1 MKGVSVILV
10 HPLLNFQF
18 FLTSS
23 DDLPNHHERK
33 RLKSRLEQYR
43 EGFEEAVTKKFGR
56 LERLPSESPV
66 PHLLALGEG
75 FINSMEISGPGV
87 EKALTVYDERIKE
100 IVLKKTQFAD
110 QESSFHFFSHLLSL
124 PSEAQV
130 SYFTTGITL
139 DAIASNM
146 KFQSFTSSAFLL
158 KSFSSKEAVC
168 FDQSHSSNESSSS
181 SSTSFPLS
189 KALGS
194 SSVTDS
200 VARQF
205 EKSPEKIEIGSKA
218 ADFVFNNPVL
228 YFVKNTSVPSVL
240 HAICL
245 TREFLPG
252 LSFSQKVRFINL

>member
-1 MKGVSVILV
+1 
-10 HPLLNFQF
+10 
-18 FLTSS
+18 
-23 DDLPNHHERK
+23 
-33 RLKSRLEQYR
+33 
-43 EGFEEAVTKKFGR
+43 
-56 LERLPSESPV
+56 
-66 PHLLALGEG
+66 
-75 FINSMEISGPGV
+75 
-87 EKALTVYDERIKE
+87 
-100 IVLKKTQFAD
+100 
-110 QESSFHFFSHLLSL
+110 
-124 PSEAQV
+124 
-130 SYFTTGITL
+130 
-139 DAIASNM
+139 M
-146 KFQSFTSSAFLL
+146 KFQSFTSSAFLK
-158 KSFSSKEAVC
+158 KSVSFKEAVC
-168 FDQSHSSNESSSS
+168 VDLSHSSKESSSS

-189 KALGS
+189 KSLVS